1 MKRIFKDV
9 DKKYTL
15 HIGKLKKQIKKIDK
29 SKTAWLILAVGLF
42 INLVYL
48 FCMYVCEKRLIP

>member
-1 MKRIFKDV
+1 MKRIFYDK

-15 HIGKLKKQIKKIDK
+15 HIGKLKKKIKKLDK
-29 SKTAWLILAVGLF
+29 SRTAWLILAVGLL

-48 FCMYVCEKRLIP
+48 LCIWYCDKHLIK